1 AASGHRARRPSLP
14 RDRAAGC
21 EVPPSRRSCV
31 LRDMLGGN
39 AASGRHTHDTSN
51 TKTQILTFIPNPL
64 SRKNKKPAEGGLDSS
79 GPITGS
85 ARRDWQPRMDS
96 NHRMPESESGALPLG
111 DGASM
116 KR

>member
-85 ARRDWQPRMDS
+85 ARRVGSPGWIRTTECLSQSQVPY
-96 NHRMPESESGALPLG
+96 HLATGLQ
-111 DGASM
+111 
-116 KR
+116 